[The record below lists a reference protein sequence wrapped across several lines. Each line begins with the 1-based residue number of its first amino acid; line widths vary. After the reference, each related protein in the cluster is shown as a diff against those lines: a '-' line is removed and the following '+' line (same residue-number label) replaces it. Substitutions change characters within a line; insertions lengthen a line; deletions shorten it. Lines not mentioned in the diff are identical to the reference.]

1 MIGTSSTLAGRMSK
15 FSGVFILVL
24 IVHHTR
30 TEATGAFIKKESRK
44 SRHLGCASGKRDLLR
59 ELSNVKD
66 ESTSRFTL
74 LSLRVIAQAIDSESF
89 RALGSIGPT
98 LMLVRDRCG

>member
-30 TEATGAFIKKESRK
+30 AEATGAVYQKRK
-44 SRHLGCASGKRDLLR
+44 Q
-59 ELSNVKD
+59 EV
-66 ESTSRFTL
+66 STSWMR
-74 LSLRVIAQAIDSESF
+74 LR
-89 RALGSIGPT
+89 
-98 LMLVRDRCG
+98 

>member
-24 IVHHTR
+24 IVHHAR
-30 TEATGAFIKKESRK
+30 TEATGAVYQKRKQKVSTSWMHLRKKGLPQGTQE
-44 SRHLGCASGKRDLLR
+44 
-59 ELSNVKD
+59 VKD

-74 LSLRVIAQAIDSESF
+74 LSLRVVAQAIELRKLSRVGVNRPYPDVS
-89 RALGSIGPT
+89 A
-98 LMLVRDRCG
+98 

>member
-1 MIGTSSTLAGRMSK
+1 MHLRKKGLPQGTQ
-15 FSGVFILVL
+15 
-24 IVHHTR
+24 
-30 TEATGAFIKKESRK
+30 E
-44 SRHLGCASGKRDLLR
+44 
-59 ELSNVKD
+59 VKD

-74 LSLRVIAQAIDSESF
+74 LSLRVVAQAIDSESF